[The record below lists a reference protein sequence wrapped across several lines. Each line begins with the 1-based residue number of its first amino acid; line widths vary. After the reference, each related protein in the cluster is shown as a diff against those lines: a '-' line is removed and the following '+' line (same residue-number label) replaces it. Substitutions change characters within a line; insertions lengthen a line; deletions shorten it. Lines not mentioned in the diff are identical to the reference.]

1 MECVQRLS
9 ACVLQVGTIDR
20 WVWNP
25 HVSQSYTIKP
35 AYSYSTA
42 MNTNINEEFDS
53 FLWLK
58 AVPLKVNILMCRLF
72 LNRLPTKDNVFRRG
86 AIADTQLFF
95 VALCGEFEDHNHVFF
110 QCDVYGRLW
119 LLVSNWLA
127 LVSAFHGNICHHAHQ
142 FCGLGGSSKKI
153 QECVHHYLDL
163 SYIYYMERSQKKD
176 FPQQVRSA

>member
-1 MECVQRLS
+1 
-9 ACVLQVGTIDR
+9 
-20 WVWNP
+20 
-25 HVSQSYTIKP
+25 
-35 AYSYSTA
+35 

-142 FCGLGGSSKKI
+142 FCGLGGSSKKNLGMRSPLFGS
-153 QECVHHYLDL
+153 QLYLL
-163 SYIYYMERSQKKD
+163 YGKITKEGFSTTSQIGL
-176 FPQQVRSA
+176 RLL